1 VLFLLSTQL
10 PDFTFEGQVPV
21 GFSPSPFPTSPL
33 FLRSMCQ
40 LSVSPALFFNVNA
53 NTAFACLMAS
63 LRSASED
70 LRVSLIVSKAA
81 EEGKASFL
89 RDMMCGLW
97 FIECY
102 ESGIRRNLDV
112 VEKNEENPKRNKVTC
127 GVLK

>member
-81 EEGKASFL
+81 EEGKAS
-89 RDMMCGLW
+89 
-97 FIECY
+97 IEY
-102 ESGIRRNLDV
+102 
-112 VEKNEENPKRNKVTC
+112 
-127 GVLK
+127 